1 LKKLATDPAYTYDN
15 TVMTAD
21 VEALFS
27 GAYGKSLKPYFHLF
41 LYTTQKLEIGVKQKS
56 DTSYELKLLNLDMEI
71 PLEIETEKGRQT
83 IRVSKDAVTIQ
94 ASGALRVDPQGFYM
108 KKVIFE

>member
-1 LKKLATDPAYTYDN
+1 
-15 TVMTAD
+15 MTAD

-27 GAYGKSLKPYFHLF
+27 GAYGKSLQPYFHLF
-41 LYTTQKLEIGVKQKS
+41 LYTTQKLEFGVKQKS

-71 PLEIETEKGRQT
+71 PLEVETEAGRQI
-83 IRVSKDAVTIQ
+83 IRVSKDPVTIQ

-108 KKVIFE
+108 KKVLFE